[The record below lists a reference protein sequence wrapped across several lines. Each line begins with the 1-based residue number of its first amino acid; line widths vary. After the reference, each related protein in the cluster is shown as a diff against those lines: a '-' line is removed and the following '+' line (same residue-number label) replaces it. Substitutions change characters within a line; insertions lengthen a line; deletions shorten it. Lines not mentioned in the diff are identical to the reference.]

1 MKGVDARINALL
13 KEFSFMSRLD
23 DKYCLLPFE
32 AYRPLIPKMVRPQW
46 PSGKEPEGFQA
57 RNLIPLKIRRVLD
70 LLHAKSYVGG
80 QTSSRWCGAH
90 NPRPPTHP

>member
-1 MKGVDARINALL
+1 MKGVDALINALL

-23 DKYCLLPFE
+23 DKYCLQTI
-32 AYRPLIPKMVRPQW
+32 IPKMVRPQW